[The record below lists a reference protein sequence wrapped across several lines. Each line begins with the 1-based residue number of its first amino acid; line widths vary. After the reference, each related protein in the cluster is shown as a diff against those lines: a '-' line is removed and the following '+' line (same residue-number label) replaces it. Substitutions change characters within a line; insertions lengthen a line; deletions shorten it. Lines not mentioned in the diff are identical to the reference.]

1 MFRTGENDVTLV
13 LISRARVLVK
23 GTGTGKVV
31 HTQVG
36 RREGCW
42 KKENARRCSGSRL
55 FIDFQVDVQFSAIL
69 IKTVKLF
76 AVFFKYEVSRFS
88 GRSRIL
94 SPFHHATPLDLPH
107 AFLGRLSPPNTSGRM
122 LTRAKSSPLEA
133 LSGKYGSDC
142 LG

>member
-1 MFRTGENDVTLV
+1 MTLV

-23 GTGTGKVV
+23 GTGMGIVV

-55 FIDFQVDVQFSAIL
+55 FIDFDVQFSAIL
-69 IKTVKLF
+69 IKMVKLF

-94 SPFHHATPLDLPH
+94 SPFHYAIPLDLLH

-122 LTRAKSSPLEA
+122 LTRAKSSPPEA
-133 LSGKYGSDC
+133 LSGKYSSDC